1 MPWMY
6 IGFSVEMVRPQETAP
21 GHAGK
26 VMRLPFT
33 SLRDRRKRAFVFSR
47 PSLFCFRKDLGHG
60 LMPPEPPA
68 RQSASACTA
77 ALSKVEKRVRA
88 VATPELFTRPFGNV
102 FSP

>member
-1 MPWMY
+1 MY

-33 SLRDRRKRAFVFSR
+33 SLTARRNRAFVFSR

-60 LMPPEPPA
+60 LMPPDPPV

-77 ALSKVEKRVRA
+77 ALGKFEKSVLS
-88 VATPELFTRPFGNV
+88 VATPVLFTRDRKSTRLN
-102 FSP
+102 SS

>member
-1 MPWMY
+1 MY
-6 IGFSVEMVRPQETAP
+6 MGFSVVMVRPQETTP

-33 SLRDRRKRAFVFSR
+33 SLTARRNRAFVFSR
-47 PSLFCFRKDLGHG
+47 PSLFCFRKDLGQG

-68 RQSASACTA
+68 RQSGSACTA
-77 ALSKVEKRVRA
+77 ALGKFEKRVVA
-88 VATPELFTRPFGNV
+88 VATPVLSTRPAGNV